1 LHLVGPKHKDTNT
14 MSADSRRQLQRVFGL
29 LDRDHDNFLSLSE
42 LNRFMAALQ
51 LEPGTLEDFRA
62 FCEQTG
68 ASPELGLSVGD
79 FTAAYAET
87 PTEKLDEIILVSSII
102 ISFVTNLFSTYMCT
116 RVTRS
121 SFLKSTNV

>member
-1 LHLVGPKHKDTNT
+1 

-87 PTEKLDEIILVSSII
+87 PTEKLDEIILVRGVSARSFSS
-102 ISFVTNLFSTYMCT
+102 L
-116 RVTRS
+116 
-121 SFLKSTNV
+121 

>member
-1 LHLVGPKHKDTNT
+1 
-14 MSADSRRQLQRVFGL
+14 
-29 LDRDHDNFLSLSE
+29 
-42 LNRFMAALQ
+42 

-87 PTEKLDEIILVSSII
+87 PSEKLDEIILV
-102 ISFVTNLFSTYMCT
+102 
-116 RVTRS
+116 RS
-121 SFLKSTNV
+121 LCGF

>member
-1 LHLVGPKHKDTNT
+1 

-121 SFLKSTNV
+121 SFLKSTSV